1 MLDTY
6 IKNRGSTKTIIH
18 ENNRNKV
25 NVIKW
30 DADYDGNEANIS
42 LDLNNN
48 NKAEH
53 YDIKLDNDDLANILN
68 VNSVKTPIHKRLK
81 NDFKKAKIQR
91 DPNVYN
97 IYIDDFK
104 APDLRPKS
112 ISLNNLITKYR
123 PTVSLDPVDSLD
135 SLDSLDPVDSLDSLD
150 SLDPVDSLDSLD
162 EPMLNEL
169 LQIAAPNNNHF
180 SSPLTDEELIIP
192 LTIDKDSNTFGKHK
206 THRVYKR
213 HINSAAKGLKKNNSK
228 RKNKYKGKSKGKT
241 HRKKYRIG
249 DKLKSLLHI

>member
-6 IKNRGSTKTIIH
+6 IKNRGSAKTIIH
-18 ENNRNKV
+18 DNNRNNV
-25 NVIKW
+25 NVINW

-91 DPNVYN
+91 DPNIYN

-104 APDLRPKS
+104 APDLTPKN

-123 PTVSLDPVDSLD
+123 PTVSLD
-135 SLDSLDPVDSLDSLD
+135 SLDPV
-150 SLDPVDSLDSLD
+150 DSLD

-169 LQIAAPNNNHF
+169 LQIARPNNNHF

-213 HINSAAKGLKKNNSK
+213 HINSAAKGLKKSNSK
-228 RKNKYKGKSKGKT
+228 RKNKYNGKSKGKT

>member
-81 NDFKKAKIQR
+81 NDFKKAKIQS

-123 PTVSLDPVDSLD
+123 PTV
-135 SLDSLDPVDSLDSLD
+135 

-228 RKNKYKGKSKGKT
+228 RKTKYNGKSKSKT

-249 DKLKSLLHI
+249 DKIRSILHI

>member
-18 ENNRNKV
+18 DNNRNNV
-25 NVIKW
+25 NVINW

-91 DPNVYN
+91 DPNIYN

-104 APDLRPKS
+104 APDLTPKN

-135 SLDSLDPVDSLDSLD
+135 
-150 SLDPVDSLDSLD
+150 

-169 LQIAAPNNNHF
+169 LQIARPNNNHF

-192 LTIDKDSNTFGKHK
+192 LTIDKDSNTFDKHK

-213 HINSAAKGLKKNNSK
+213 HINSAAKGLKKSNSK